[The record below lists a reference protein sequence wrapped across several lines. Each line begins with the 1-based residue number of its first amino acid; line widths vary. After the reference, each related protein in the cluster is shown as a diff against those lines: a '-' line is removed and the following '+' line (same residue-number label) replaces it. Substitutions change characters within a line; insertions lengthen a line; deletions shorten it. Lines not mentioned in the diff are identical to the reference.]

1 MEISKRILVACGTA
15 IATSTVVAK
24 AIEEALK
31 ERGINATIRQ
41 CKAAEVKSLVG
52 DADLVVTTTPVPS
65 DLGVPVIQT
74 LAFLTGIGRE
84 AVIEQIVEALKDKKL
99 RQQANSYNVSYARK
113 HFSQKINMDKI
124 YKRIMEIM

>member
-1 MEISKRILVACGTA
+1 MDTPKRILVACGTA

-31 ERGINATIRQ
+31 ERGISITTRQ
-41 CKAAEVKSLVG
+41 CKAAEVKSLAG
-52 DADLVVTTTPVPS
+52 DAHLIVTTTPVPS

-84 AVIEQIVEALKDKKL
+84 AVIEQIIEALKD
-99 RQQANSYNVSYARK
+99 
-113 HFSQKINMDKI
+113 
-124 YKRIMEIM
+124 

>member
-1 MEISKRILVACGTA
+1 MNSPKRILVACGTA

-31 ERGINATIRQ
+31 ERSISATIRQ
-41 CKAAEVKSLVG
+41 CKVAEVKSLVG

-74 LAFLTGIGRE
+74 LAFLTGIGKE
-84 AVIEQIVEALKDKKL
+84 AVIEQIVDALKDC
-99 RQQANSYNVSYARK
+99 
-113 HFSQKINMDKI
+113 
-124 YKRIMEIM
+124 